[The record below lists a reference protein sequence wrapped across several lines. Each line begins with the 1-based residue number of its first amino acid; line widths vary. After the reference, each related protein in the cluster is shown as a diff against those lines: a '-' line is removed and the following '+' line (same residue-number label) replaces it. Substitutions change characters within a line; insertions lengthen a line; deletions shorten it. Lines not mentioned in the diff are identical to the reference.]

1 LSKKALGET
10 AVTGDALNESGVTST
25 HETLPVSRLGESI
38 VVVSQL
44 SKTFSDGK
52 VKAVDGVSFDV
63 KEGEIFGFLGPNG
76 AGKTTTIRI
85 LTTLLRPTSGTA
97 TVCGYDIVHHP
108 GDIRASVGIV
118 PQDYTA
124 DEDMT
129 GEENI
134 IFCGDLYG
142 IKRSISKERSK
153 ELLALVGLEDA
164 AQRKVMTYSGG
175 MRRRLEI
182 ATGLINH
189 PKLLFLDEP
198 TLGLDVQTRAAVW
211 EYIKRL
217 KTDYGMT
224 LFMTTHYLEEADGI
238 CDRIAI
244 IDHGKIVTMG
254 TPAELKASLGGDV
267 IELMIRETGEDLTPM
282 IMQTQGVKE
291 VKKVDHDYRIKAES
305 GEETAPMIIDAI
317 RSKGYHVTKIAV
329 TKPSMDQ
336 VYLEYTGKSLRDEE
350 ATRAEMFRQRVTV
363 RRARA

>member
-1 LSKKALGET
+1 MSKKALSES
-10 AVTGDALNESGVTST
+10 AVSKTTMNESSVMSQP
-25 HETLPVSRLGESI
+25 ETIPVPQLGGPI
-38 VVVSQL
+38 VVVEKL
-44 SKTFSDGK
+44 SKTFGDGK
-52 VKAVDGVSFDV
+52 VRAVDGISFEV

-76 AGKTTTIRI
+76 AGKTTTIRM

-129 GEENI
+129 GVENI

-142 IKRSISKERSK
+142 IRRSISKERSK

-164 AQRKVMTYSGG
+164 ADRKVMTYSGG

-211 EYIKRL
+211 EYIKKL
-217 KTDYGMT
+217 KNDYGMT

-244 IDHGKIVTMG
+244 IDHGKIITMG
-254 TPAELKASLGGDV
+254 TPAELKASLGGDI
-267 IELMIRETGEDLTPM
+267 IELAIRETGEDLTPM
-282 IMQTQGVKE
+282 IMQISGVKE
-291 VKKVDHDYRIKAES
+291 VKKVNNDYRIKAEL

-336 VYLEYTGKSLRDEE
+336 VYLEYTGKTLRDEE